1 MNAMFLFQIQGINH
15 NSMLAGVLWWA
26 YLLAGLAGYYQSFA
40 FLITPVLGVTSSY
53 SQPNELNTATG
64 VMFLT
69 WSIWF
74 AFTTSL
80 IALRSEYTIYLTL
93 IFASVA
99 ITTGLVGTS
108 HLVAA
113 TSEQVPA
120 FRLQRSASL
129 LDERKKT
136 LTKVVTK
143 VVTWASMMT
152 QFRNVDET

>member
-1 MNAMFLFQIQGINH
+1 MI
-15 NSMLAGVLWWA
+15 
-26 YLLAGLAGYYQSFA
+26 YAGLAGYYQSFA
-40 FLITPVLGVTSSY
+40 FLVTPGFGVTLSY
-53 SQPNELNTATG
+53 SQPNELNTATA

-74 AFTTSL
+74 TFTTSL
-80 IALRSEYTIYLTL
+80 IALRSDYTIYLTL

-120 FRLQRSASL
+120 FRLQRVQIL
-129 LDERKKT
+129 PCCEKIRH
-136 LTKVVTK
+136 
-143 VVTWASMMT
+143 
-152 QFRNVDET
+152 

>member
-1 MNAMFLFQIQGINH
+1 MI
-15 NSMLAGVLWWA
+15 
-26 YLLAGLAGYYQSFA
+26 YAGLAGYYQSFA

-53 SQPNELNTATG
+53 NQPNELNTATG

-74 AFTTSL
+74 TFTTSL

-99 ITTGLVGTS
+99 ITTGLVGIS

-120 FRLQRSASL
+120 FRLQRVYIL
-129 LDERKKT
+129 PFCEMIRH
-136 LTKVVTK
+136 
-143 VVTWASMMT
+143 
-152 QFRNVDET
+152 